1 MYSTYNRVLV
11 VVALYK
17 ALEQDTNVLTLKKDI
32 DYDIE
37 LELEKDKC
45 GKNTCLCVGG
55 WGWKP
60 GSETLENETWKSI
73 SYRMERMVGLDNCG
87 NFNWFGT
94 TRYV

>member
-17 ALEQDTNVLTLKKDI
+17 ALEKDTTVLTLKKDI

-45 GKNTCLCVGG
+45 GMKTCFGG
-55 WGWKP
+55 G
-60 GSETLENETWKSI
+60 GE
-73 SYRMERMVGLDNCG
+73 G
-87 NFNWFGT
+87 
-94 TRYV
+94 